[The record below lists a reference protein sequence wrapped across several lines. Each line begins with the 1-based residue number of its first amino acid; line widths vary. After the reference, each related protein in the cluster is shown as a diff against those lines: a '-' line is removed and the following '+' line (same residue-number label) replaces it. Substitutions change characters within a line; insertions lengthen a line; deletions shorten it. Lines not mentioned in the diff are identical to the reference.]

1 MARILR
7 EGDTSVSATDPPKT
21 AIARVPLANPSTRRH
36 SVWQRMA
43 SASKNG
49 GSRRG
54 SWSRRIVVVV
64 VPPVDELDLVGPLQV
79 FTAVNR
85 LAGRPIYA
93 IEVVTN
99 ADRLTIEGEGGV
111 LTFIARHHFKKVE
124 GVCDS
129 VLLVCGLSTR
139 TTRDTALSAWLKR
152 MAVEVRRLGAVCVG
166 SFLLA
171 EAGLLNG
178 RRATTHWRFGRELAR
193 RYPAVRVEHEPL
205 WVKAGNIYT
214 CAGISAGIDLALAW
228 VEEDCGAGL
237 AHEAARELVLFLRRP
252 GGQPQVSVSLASQA
266 SEMASIRELQIW
278 VAEHLET
285 RLSVEHLAERMSM
298 SVRNFERV
306 FTREVGTTPSQ
317 YVLQMRVEAARRL
330 LERTDGGLKHVAAT
344 AGFGSVDVMRRA
356 FVRLLGITPR
366 RYRELA
372 APGTQPIPRAAPASA
387 QLTPRVPRER
397 STR

>member
-1 MARILR
+1 
-7 EGDTSVSATDPPKT
+7 
-21 AIARVPLANPSTRRH
+21 
-36 SVWQRMA
+36 MA
-43 SASKNG
+43 SASRKPA
-49 GSRRG
+49 SRRP
-54 SWSRRIVVVV
+54 SSSRRIVVVV

-79 FTAVNR
+79 FNSVNR
-85 LAGRPIYA
+85 LAGRTIYT

-99 ADRLTIEGEGGV
+99 ADRLTVEGEGGV
-111 LTFIARHHFKKVE
+111 LTFVARHHFNKVE

-129 VLLVCGLSTR
+129 VLLVCGLGTR
-139 TTRDTALSAWLKR
+139 SVRDAALSAWLKK

-166 SFLLA
+166 AFLLA

-178 RRATTHWRFGRELAR
+178 RRATAHWKFGRELAT
-193 RYPAVRVEHEPL
+193 RYPGVRVEHDPL
-205 WVKAGNIYT
+205 WVKDGNIYT
-214 CAGISAGIDLALAW
+214 SAGISAGIDLALAW
-228 VEEDCGAGL
+228 VEEDCGAAL

-266 SEMASIRELQIW
+266 SEMTSIRELQIW
-278 VAEHLET
+278 IAEHLET
-285 RLSVEHLAERMSM
+285 RLSVEDLADRMSM

-317 YVLQMRVEAARRL
+317 YVLQMRVEAARRQ
-330 LERTDGGLKHVAAT
+330 LERTDGGLKQVASA

-372 APGTQPIPRAAPASA
+372 GGRPSPSA
-387 QLTPRVPRER
+387 GA
-397 STR
+397 

>member
-1 MARILR
+1 
-7 EGDTSVSATDPPKT
+7 
-21 AIARVPLANPSTRRH
+21 
-36 SVWQRMA
+36 MA
-43 SASKNG
+43 SASKTPPTRV
-49 GSRRG
+49 RRVP
-54 SWSRRIVVVV
+54 SSRRIIVVV

-79 FTAVNR
+79 FNSVNR
-85 LAGRPIYA
+85 LAGRTIYA
-93 IEVVTN
+93 IEVVTS
-99 ADRLTIEGEGGV
+99 ADRLTVEGEGGV
-111 LTFIARHHFKKVE
+111 LSFIARHHFKKVE

-139 TTRDTALSAWLKR
+139 SVRDAALSAWLKK
-152 MAVEVRRLGAVCVG
+152 MANQVRRLGAVCVS

-178 RRATTHWRFGRELAR
+178 RRATTHWRFGRELAA
-193 RYPAVRVEHEPL
+193 RYPGVRVEHEPL
-205 WVKAGNIYT
+205 WVKDGNIYT
-214 CAGISAGIDLALAW
+214 SAGISAGIDLALAW
-228 VEEDCGAGL
+228 VEEDCGAAL

-278 VAEHLET
+278 IAEHLES
-285 RLSVEHLAERMSM
+285 RLSVEDLAARMSM
-298 SVRNFERV
+298 SLRNFERV

-317 YVLQMRVEAARRL
+317 YVLQMRVEAARRQ
-330 LERTDGGLKHVAAT
+330 LERTDGGLKHVASA

-372 APGTQPIPRAAPASA
+372 EDSI
-387 QLTPRVPRER
+387 RV
-397 STR
+397 